1 MNLLTANSAC
11 GHHKPQSTSQCTS
24 VSFPSLFPDPCVKRN
39 GMICHLICILVYD
52 QICIDALKSKDDG
65 YDSSTTTSCAGDI
78 SVDWFNSLLNY
89 ILIVINV
96 ACTQKTF
103 VALST
108 PGQRNAAIP
117 TKFSTRVFIAFVIAF
132 QLSLC
137 LFITDCVGVSI
148 VWCSTLGWL
157 LMCMQ
162 TRIQSVAT
170 IAAPTQSTLRTV
182 AFLDCAAI
190 VFYAV
195 VSDAISTIAHLLAV
209 VMGVVL
215 WKLAAW
221 STNTTKAM

>member
-1 MNLLTANSAC
+1 
-11 GHHKPQSTSQCTS
+11 
-24 VSFPSLFPDPCVKRN
+24 
-39 GMICHLICILVYD
+39 MICHLICILVYD

-65 YDSSTTTSCAGDI
+65 YDSSSTCAARPI

-89 ILIVINV
+89 ILIIINV
-96 ACTQKTF
+96 ACTHKTS
-103 VALST
+103 AT
-108 PGQRNAAIP
+108 PGQSSATIP
-117 TKFSTRVFIAFVIAF
+117 TRFATRIFITFVIAF

-137 LFITDCVGVSI
+137 LFVADCVGVSI

-162 TRIQSVAT
+162 TCSSSQTHTQSVAT
-170 IAAPTQSTLRTV
+170 VAAPTQSTLIRVV
-182 AFLDCAAI
+182 AFLDCAVI

-195 VSDAISTIAHLLAV
+195 VSDVIGTIAHSLAV

-221 STNTTKAM
+221 SNKYYNNTTKAM

>member
-1 MNLLTANSAC
+1 
-11 GHHKPQSTSQCTS
+11 
-24 VSFPSLFPDPCVKRN
+24 
-39 GMICHLICILVYD
+39 MICHLICILVYD
-52 QICIDALKSKDDG
+52 QICIDALKSKDGGD
-65 YDSSTTTSCAGDI
+65 DSSTTTSCAGDI

-89 ILIVINV
+89 ILIIINV
-96 ACTQKTF
+96 ACTNKTF
-103 VALST
+103 VALPT

-117 TKFSTRVFIAFVIAF
+117 TKFATRVFIAFVIAF

-137 LFITDCVGVSI
+137 LFIADCVGVSI
-148 VWCSTLGWL
+148 VWCSTFGWL

-162 TRIQSVAT
+162 TCSSSQTHIQSVAT

-195 VSDAISTIAHLLAV
+195 VSDAISTIVHLLAV

-221 STNTTKAM
+221 SNKYYNNTAKAM